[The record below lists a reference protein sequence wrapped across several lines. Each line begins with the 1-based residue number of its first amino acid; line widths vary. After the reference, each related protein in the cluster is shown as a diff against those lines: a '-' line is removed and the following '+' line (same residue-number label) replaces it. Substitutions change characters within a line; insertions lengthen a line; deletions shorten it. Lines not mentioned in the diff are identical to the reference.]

1 MTMNC
6 EQCEKAIEELL
17 DNTLTAEQQE
27 AVELH
32 LQHCPACRVLL
43 EQERGLR
50 QALAQMPSPALRAG
64 FVADAVNK
72 AHQGQ
77 QRSHGYGFVA
87 GFGTAIAASLA
98 LWFTVMMYLPQ
109 GGDTTSALQTVSM
122 SVGQVQQVNLVFNSP
137 EPLVEATFTLMLPE
151 NTEVEGY
158 PGKRELTWT
167 ATLRK
172 GRNRLSLPLRVAA
185 LGEGELVARI
195 SHGKDEKVFRLRLE
209 TNARSSRAGYLNRV

>member
-6 EQCEKAIEELL
+6 EQCEKEIEELL

-27 AVELH
+27 AVEQH
-32 LQHCPACRVLL
+32 LQHCPACRDLL
-43 EQERGLR
+43 EQEQELR
-50 QALAQMPSPALRAG
+50 QALAQMPSPALRTG
-64 FVADAVNK
+64 FVADAVSK
-72 AHQGQ
+72 ARQGQ

-109 GGDTTSALQTVSM
+109 GGDASALQTVSM

-137 EPLVEATFTLMLPE
+137 EQLAQATFTLMLPE
-151 NTEVEGY
+151 NTEVDGY

-167 ATLRK
+167 ASLHK
-172 GRNRLSLPLRVAA
+172 GSNRLSLPLRVAA

-195 SHGKDEKVFRLRLE
+195 SHGKDEKVFRLKLA
-209 TNARSSRAGYLNRV
+209 TKARSSLAGYLNRV